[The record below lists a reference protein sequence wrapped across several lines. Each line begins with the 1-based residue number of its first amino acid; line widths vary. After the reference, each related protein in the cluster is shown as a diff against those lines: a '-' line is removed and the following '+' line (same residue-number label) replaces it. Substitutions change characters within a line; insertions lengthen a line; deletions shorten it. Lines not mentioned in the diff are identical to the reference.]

1 MTTFVCTSTTFVNAS
16 WQSAGWPWWH
26 VVPLKVLSMQHLRI
40 IFDFNALDMMQI
52 FKSIPMVVN
61 WYKTE
66 IAQYFYKWCFFYIY
80 YQTENMNRKGIM
92 WVKASEGTAMP
103 CGFTRHPQHGMGKS
117 PSKCYNTKLGRC
129 IPVVKFSTSFTFG
142 GILSETFST
151 ILFVKFRMRFRD
163 WYFKIKSGI
172 CYISAKNGSIATK
185 QKANISIER

>member
-1 MTTFVCTSTTFVNAS
+1 MPADNQLGGHGDMWSHCFPEGILL
-16 WQSAGWPWWH
+16 W
-26 VVPLKVLSMQHLRI
+26 MQHLRI
-40 IFDFNALDMMQI
+40 IFDFNAMDMMQI

-117 PSKCYNTKLGRC
+117 PSKCYNITLYLTIPIYTC
-129 IPVVKFSTSFTFG
+129 IHIFSGVAF
-142 GILSETFST
+142 I
-151 ILFVKFRMRFRD
+151 
-163 WYFKIKSGI
+163 
-172 CYISAKNGSIATK
+172 
-185 QKANISIER
+185 IERETGYSLLVDVFVGWLANCCAQYTQMRHTCWVVLSVWWKYPWEHVTNVW

>member
-1 MTTFVCTSTTFVNAS
+1 MGIGKFMVPNLVTLGQGHQNNEAGHIYSAPHDKIGNRSYNA
-16 WQSAGWPWWH
+16 
-26 VVPLKVLSMQHLRI
+26 
-40 IFDFNALDMMQI
+40 
-52 FKSIPMVVN
+52 
-61 WYKTE
+61 
-66 IAQYFYKWCFFYIY
+66 
-80 YQTENMNRKGIM
+80 
-92 WVKASEGTAMP
+92 
-103 CGFTRHPQHGMGKS
+103 
-117 PSKCYNTKLGRC
+117 TKLGRC

>member
-1 MTTFVCTSTTFVNAS
+1 MPADNQLGGHGGMWSHCFPEGILL
-16 WQSAGWPWWH
+16 W
-26 VVPLKVLSMQHLRI
+26 MQHLRI
-40 IFDFNALDMMQI
+40 IFDFNAMDMMQI

-117 PSKCYNTKLGRC
+117 PSKCYNPLQCIQQSHISLALFCSILVISWASRNMLLLGHYSSYLLHLQCGSRN
-129 IPVVKFSTSFTFG
+129 IVQLPV
-142 GILSETFST
+142 
-151 ILFVKFRMRFRD
+151 
-163 WYFKIKSGI
+163 KSKGP
-172 CYISAKNGSIATK
+172 G
-185 QKANISIER
+185 